1 MDAIL
6 CISFA
11 PIFARP
17 NLPTNGRSTFA
28 ALNKHKKERTKGK
41 KMAVKM
47 RRGIRR
53 VVPWVLSPLTHLV
66 WLRGEIDVTCRPLAL
81 ENILRLFFFLAVTLC
96 IWLIASILVTM
107 VLMLLTWILQ
117 HYFFPHSVH
126 LSYSLYYH
134 YFYHHISLCFRCCH
148 WRWWCYYYFHIRF
161 LRYECWKFTLCY
173 KYYDIII
180 TLITELQ
187 LSYTDIRV
195 L

>member
-28 ALNKHKKERTKGK
+28 ALNKHKKARTKGK
-41 KMAVKM
+41 KMAVKKEKRNKKGRSVGPQPPHSPRVIK
-47 RRGIRR
+47 RRDRRDMSAIGTWKYTAPFFFSCYTLHLTHRFYFSNYGIN
-53 VVPWVLSPLTHLV
+53 VPHLNSSPL
-66 WLRGEIDVTCRPLAL
+66 
-81 ENILRLFFFLAVTLC
+81 FFL
-96 IWLIASILVTM
+96 
-107 VLMLLTWILQ
+107 
-117 HYFFPHSVH
+117 PHNVH

-148 WRWWCYYYFHIRF
+148 WRWCYYYFHIRF

-187 LSYTDIRV
+187 FPYTEIRV

>member
-1 MDAIL
+1 
-6 CISFA
+6 
-11 PIFARP
+11 
-17 NLPTNGRSTFA
+17 
-28 ALNKHKKERTKGK
+28 
-41 KMAVKM
+41 MAVKM

-81 ENILRLFFFLAVTLC
+81 ENILRLFFFSCYTLHLTHRFYFSNYGINVTHLNSST
-96 IWLIASILVTM
+96 L
-107 VLMLLTWILQ
+107 
-117 HYFFPHSVH
+117 FFLPHSVH
-126 LSYSLYYH
+126 FSYSLYYH

-161 LRYECWKFTLCY
+161 LRYQCWKFTLCY
-173 KYYDIII
+173 KYYAMII

-187 LSYTDIRV
+187 FPYTEIRV